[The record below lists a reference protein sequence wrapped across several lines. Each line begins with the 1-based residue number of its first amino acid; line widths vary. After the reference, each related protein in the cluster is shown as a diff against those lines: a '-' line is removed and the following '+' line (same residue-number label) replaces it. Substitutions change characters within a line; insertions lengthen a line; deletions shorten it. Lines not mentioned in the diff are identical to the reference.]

1 MEARI
6 VTTKDFGSRLP
17 RFTRH
22 QPRAAAV
29 VAAVVLALACSG
41 TASAADH
48 ATSAGKT
55 YTVRFNLQ
63 EAPGTQEY
71 DYATH
76 FADLAAQYSHHQL
89 VFKIYPNA
97 VLGTQSASIAQLQ
110 SDTYQIVDDT
120 YTAAD
125 VLVPDVDVQT
135 LPGVWTSV
143 AQWDG
148 AWNGGKLGQFVNK
161 QLEAKGIVGL
171 GSAYL
176 GNQDIVTNKPV
187 TSVNDMAGLKIRVLT
202 GPYLALA
209 ARDLGMTPVNVNVS
223 ELITSVGTGLI
234 TAIAQADSTLYSS
247 KRYQVF
253 KYVSH
258 ATFYAANIGFLA
270 SASWFKSLPKA
281 LQADLLKA
289 GYAASDD
296 VSQRAIQNNNYA
308 SEQLT
313 KLGLHVSTLSKAQQ
327 ALMTSKI
334 TDSVRALW
342 RKKNGN
348 TALDMALAQK

>member
-1 MEARI
+1 VI
-6 VTTKDFGSRLP
+6 SKDPNSRLS
-17 RFTRH
+17 RFTPH
-22 QPRAAAV
+22 QYRVAAA
-29 VAAVVLALACSG
+29 AGAVILALACCG
-41 TASAADH
+41 TASAAADH
-48 ATSAGKT
+48 TTAASKT

-76 FADLAAQYSHHQL
+76 FADLAATYSHHQL

-110 SDTYQIVDDT
+110 SNTYQIVDDT

-125 VLVPDVDVQT
+125 VVVPDVDVQT

-143 AQWDG
+143 AQWNG
-148 AWNGGKLGQFVNK
+148 AWNGGKLGQFINK

-176 GNQDIVTNKPV
+176 GNQDIVTNKPI
-187 TSVNDMAGLKIRVLT
+187 TSVSDMAGLKIRVLT

-209 ARDLGMTPVNVNVS
+209 ARQLGMTPVNVNVS
-223 ELITSVGTGLI
+223 ELVTSVGTGLI

-270 SASWFKSLPKA
+270 SASWFKSLPKD
-281 LQADLLKA
+281 LQTDLLKA
-289 GYAASDD
+289 GNIASDD
-296 VSQRAIQNNNYA
+296 VSLRAIQNNNYA
-308 SEQLT
+308 ARQLT

-334 TDSVRALW
+334 TAPVLALW